1 MVGGIFMLDII
12 IIGGGLAGLTAGM
25 YAKRNGL
32 NTLLFEKM
40 FTGGQ
45 AATTNMIENYP
56 GFDEPISGPDLSMKM
71 ESHARKF
78 GLEILYDE
86 VVGLELDGKIKKV
99 ITENKT
105 YESKTVILAMGAEPK
120 KLGLEKE
127 DDFRGRGV
135 SYCATCDGA
144 FYKGKDVIVVGGGD
158 TAAEDAM
165 FLSQYVNKVYLV
177 HRRDTLRATKILA
190 DRVIAN
196 DKVEKIWDSAVEAL
210 LGEDQLTGARI
221 VNLKTGEKRDVAA
234 DGMFIAIGIRPNSE
248 LIKGKINM
256 SEAGYVLSNESMQTN
271 LPGVFV
277 AGDLRQKPLFQLV
290 TAASDGAVAAISAQ
304 RYIVEEFD

>member
-1 MVGGIFMLDII
+1 MLDVI
-12 IIGGGLAGLTAGM
+12 IIGGGLAGLTAGL
-25 YAKRNGL
+25 YTNRGGL
-32 NTLLFEKM
+32 KTLLFEKM
-40 FTGGQ
+40 FPGGQ

-56 GFDEPISGPDLSMKM
+56 GFDEPISGPDFAMRI
-71 ESHARKF
+71 ENHARKF
-78 GLEILYDE
+78 GLEIQYDE
-86 VVGLELDGKIKKV
+86 IIGLELDGKVKKV
-99 ITENKT
+99 ITEKQT

-120 KLGLEKE
+120 KLGLDKE
-127 DDFRGRGV
+127 DEFRGRGV

-177 HRRDTLRATKILA
+177 HRRDTLRASKILA

-196 DKVEKIWDSAVEAL
+196 NKVEKIWDSAVEAI
-210 LGEDQLTGARI
+210 LGEEQLTGARI
-221 VNLKTGEKRDVAA
+221 VNLKTGEKRDIQA
-234 DGMFIAIGIRPNSE
+234 DGMFIAIGVRPNSE
-248 LIKGKINM
+248 LIKDKITM
-256 SEAGYVLSNESMQTN
+256 SEAGYVLSNDSMQTN
-271 LPGVFV
+271 ISGVFV
-277 AGDLRQKPLFQLV
+277 AGDLRQKPLLQLV